1 MVSTRAAIRYAKAM
15 LSLAIDNKIADKVDA
30 EMKLIR
36 NTIVSNKELRLMLM
50 SPIVKADVKIAA
62 LKEIFADVSEITKG
76 LFSVL
81 EENKRINLLQTVAE
95 KYIIQYHAYKG
106 EQTAVVTTAIPLTG
120 GLEAKVLAK
129 ITELT
134 DKKITLENKVDPT
147 IIGGFVIR
155 IGDKQYDA
163 SVAAKFRKLE
173 REFNN
178 NLYVSQL

>member
-15 LSLAIDNKIADKVDA
+15 LSLAIDQNIADKVDA
-30 EMKLIR
+30 DMKLIK
-36 NTIVSNKELRLMLM
+36 NTINGSKDLRLMIE
-50 SPIVKADVKIAA
+50 SPIVKAEVKIAS
-62 LKEIFADVSEITKG
+62 LKEIFADVTEVTKG

-81 EENKRINLLQTVAE
+81 EENKRINLLQAVAE

-106 EQTAVVTTAIPLTG
+106 EQTAVVTTAVPLTAE
-120 GLEAKVLAK
+120 LETKVLAK
-129 ITELT
+129 INQLT
-134 DKKITLENKVDPT
+134 NKKITLENKVDPT
-147 IIGGFVIR
+147 IIGGFVLR